1 MQLWNAREADSHR
14 LVDETRALFIL
25 KRATADGEPSFEWI
39 RNAARI
45 LTGSP
50 NLAIAAE
57 ARRLEFG
64 FDAPQRPQRSAI
76 DDPEDTVLWVAFP
89 RDDARKAIRRP

>member
-1 MQLWNAREADSHR
+1 MQLWNAREADTHR

-25 KRATADGEPSFEWI
+25 KRAATEGEPTFEWI
-39 RNAARI
+39 RSAARI

-50 NLAIAAE
+50 NSAIAAE

-64 FDAPQRPQRSAI
+64 YDAPQRPQHSAV
-76 DDPEDTVLWVAFP
+76 DEPQDTVLWVAFP
-89 RDDARKAIRRP
+89 RG